1 MKRVRRRDTAP
12 EMALRKWLWRQGYR
26 FRVHNRRL
34 PGTPDLSNSSRRW
47 AIFVN
52 GCFWHGH
59 DGCARATV
67 PKRNREFWVAK
78 IAANQARDR
87 AKEEALKHMGFA
99 VMTVWECEI
108 DALINGGSPPLD
120 LSGRDRP
127 DCFALGHQGIGQ
139 SPTA

>member
-12 EMALRKWLWRQGYR
+12 EIALRKWLWRQGYR

-34 PGTPDLSNSSRRW
+34 PGTPDISNSSRRW

-59 DGCARATV
+59 EACVRATV

-87 AKEEALKHMGFA
+87 AKQEALERMGFA

-108 DALINGGSPPLD
+108 EALVNGGQSGPELIRLRPPIL
-120 LSGRDRP
+120 LRSCP
-127 DCFALGHQGIGQ
+127 AGH
-139 SPTA
+139 